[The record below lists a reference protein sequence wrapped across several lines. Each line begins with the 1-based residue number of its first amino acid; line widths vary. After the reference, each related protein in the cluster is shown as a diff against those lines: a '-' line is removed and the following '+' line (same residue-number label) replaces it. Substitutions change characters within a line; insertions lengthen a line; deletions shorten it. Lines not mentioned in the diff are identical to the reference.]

1 MRPDF
6 LYAGHARFLGT
17 PVAETII
24 VIGAGMVGAAC
35 ALRLQSAGFQVA
47 LVDPGPPE
55 RAASFGNAGHIAV
68 EQVEPLASWS
78 TIRSAPSM
86 LFAFGGPLDFRLA
99 DAPYWGPWAMRFLAA
114 SGRHRFE
121 AGASALGAL
130 MGRGVEAWADLLA
143 EVGQPEL
150 IRTDGHAVLWFDE
163 REAEAGRRAWGRT
176 RTGPATIQPL
186 SDADVAAYRA
196 AMPGR
201 PPVAGLAFGGT
212 ARLSSPQ
219 TVRAALVAAFERR
232 GGEVVQAEVTR
243 LSADG
248 TMHIGATSR
257 TADRIVVCAGVRSRG
272 LMEGLGVTTPLVA
285 ERGYSILV
293 PAPHW
298 AAGLRT
304 AVVEGQSIVLAPHDE
319 GLRAT
324 SYVEF
329 AAPDSP
335 PDPRKWARLE
345 RRVRALGFDV
355 PAGVQRWIGCRPTLP
370 DYLPAIG
377 ALDGGRILYAFGHQ
391 HLGVTLSAVTAE
403 VIAGLADG
411 QPTDRRFDIRR
422 FRQ

>member
-1 MRPDF
+1 M
-6 LYAGHARFLGT
+6 T
-17 PVAETII
+17 ETII

-35 ALRLQSAGFQVA
+35 AFRLQSAGFEVA

-78 TIRSAPSM
+78 TIRSAPAM
-86 LFAFGGPLDFRLA
+86 LFGFGGPLDFRLA

-114 SGRHRFE
+114 SGRNRFE
-121 AGASALGAL
+121 AGAAALGAL
-130 MGRGVEAWADLLA
+130 MDRGVEAWTDLLA

-150 IRTDGHAVLWFDE
+150 IRTDGHVVLWFDE
-163 REAEAGRRAWGRT
+163 REAEAGRLAWSRT

-186 SDADVAAYRA
+186 SDADLAAYRA

-201 PPVAGLAFGGT
+201 PPFAGLAFEGT

-219 TVRAALVAAFERR
+219 TVRAALVAAFEQR
-232 GGEVVQAEVTR
+232 GGEVVQAEVTH
-243 LSADG
+243 LSPDG
-248 TMHIGATSR
+248 AVHLGVTTR
-257 TADRIVVCAGVRSRG
+257 TADRIVVCAGVRSRTF
-272 LMEGLGVTTPLVA
+272 MEGLGVKTPLVA
-285 ERGYSILV
+285 ERGYSIQI
-293 PAPHW
+293 PAPGW
-298 AAGLRT
+298 PAGLRT
-304 AVVEGQSIVLAPHDE
+304 AVVEGQSMVLAPHDE
-319 GLRAT
+319 GLRVT

-345 RRVRALGFDV
+345 QRVRALGFDV
-355 PAGVQRWIGCRPTLP
+355 PPGAQRWIGCRPTLP
-370 DYLPAIG
+370 DYVPAIG
-377 ALDGGRILYAFGHQ
+377 ALDGGRVLYAFGHQ

-403 VIAGLADG
+403 IIAGLADG